1 MTITYRTPG
10 AWGPGK
16 GANLTAAASG
26 TYTGT
31 NTASSTTSQKVGS
44 ALG

>member
-16 GANLTAAASG
+16 GANLTAAEVDGNFHGLSKDVRTIWWAM
-26 TYTGT
+26 
-31 NTASSTTSQKVGS
+31 
-44 ALG
+44 